1 MNIKYW
7 ATMDIFVLDM
17 THWYFL
23 KKQ

>member
-1 MNIKYW
+1 
-7 ATMDIFVLDM
+7 MDIFVLDM